1 MKIWSRF
8 VIALVIAAGVGIL
21 RVPILQA
28 VTAAYQETVRIV
40 DSTGNVIN
48 GTASAVSANY
58 QKTVRVVDSNGHV
71 LDAFGG
77 SSSTGYTANGGVA
90 SVGSIAI
97 SPVTVPA
104 APSIVSGFTGGTTDY
119 YYCAAGDIN
128 VNPANGLGLTPL
140 SSPTGTTATT
150 GTMSCPGETGAL
162 KLYLL
167 RYTANTVP
175 TGAQSVLVASCSVT
189 SGTGCNL
196 SDAANSPT
204 SFFVQGT
211 QGNGT
216 NYLAAG
222 SGIFSP
228 ALALQDG
235 IDIFMP
241 SGTAGNPLVNYSNG
255 TVVSAINSKGQFFS
269 QPTDTN
275 TIPFVGNAPSGT
287 TASLLDLLVNNSHKF
302 TVTSNGALLVGSLTS
317 SVTGNPSIGMG
328 NFTGTPGFR
337 GFCVSTG
344 VSAVT
349 ANTLLTASMI
359 ATSPFTINNGMY
371 FKLGT
376 GDGSNNSDIGFYYC
390 GATGTGTCNLIDDIG
405 AQHISSTSNQSV
417 AYTTNAACTGSLAPG
432 GLCTGVGTGTYPT
445 LPATE
450 PPGYYVWAA
459 TSVAGTATFQFCNN
473 AQADIGWFAR
483 STAYSSS
490 SGGTLPATISAP
502 SFAITAN
509 NSAFG
514 MVY

>member
-1 MKIWSRF
+1 
-8 VIALVIAAGVGIL
+8 
-21 RVPILQA
+21 
-28 VTAAYQETVRIV
+28 V
-40 DSTGNVIN
+40 DSAGNVIN
-48 GTASAVSANY
+48 GTASAVSASY

-71 LDAFGG
+71 IDSFGG
-77 SSSTGYTANGGVA
+77 SSPAGYTANGGVA
-90 SVGSIAI
+90 SVGSIAV

-104 APSIVSGFTGGTTDY
+104 APTIVSGFTGGTTDY

-128 VNPANGLGLTPL
+128 ANPANGLGLTPL

-167 RYTANTVP
+167 RYNANTVP
-175 TGAQSVLVASCSVT
+175 TGAQSVLVASCTVT

-196 SDAANSPT
+196 ADAANSPT

-241 SGTAGNPLVNYSNG
+241 SGTSGNPLVNYSNG
-255 TVVSAINSKGQFFS
+255 TVVSAINSKGEFFS
-269 QPTDTN
+269 QPTDTS

-287 TASLLDLLVNNSHKF
+287 TASLIDLLVNGSHKF

-317 SVTGNPSIGMG
+317 SVTGNPAIGGG
-328 NFTGTPGFR
+328 NFTAASIPNSALTTDPTNASNISSGTLATARGGFGVATYPGFR

-349 ANTLLTASMI
+349 SNTLLTASFI
-359 ATSPFTINNGMY
+359 AAAPFTINNGMY

-376 GDGSNNSDIGFYYC
+376 GDGSNNSDVGFYYC
-390 GATGTGTCNLIDDIG
+390 GTTGSGTCALIDDIG
-405 AQHISSTSNQSV
+405 AQHISSTANQSV
-417 AYTTNAACTGSLAPG
+417 AFTTNASCTGSLAPG
-432 GLCTGVGTGTYPT
+432 GLCTGNGTGTYPT
-445 LPATE
+445 LPAIE

-490 SGGTLPATISAP
+490 SGGTLPATITSP

-514 MVY
+514 MIY